1 MKLSSILIG
10 VAGVAVG
17 AGALYAYN
25 RFIGGGARDGGVKRR
40 RGLNPSFIFHD
51 SADSFLYLDSECPF
65 ASLSSS

>member
-25 RFIGGGARDGGVKRR
+25 RFIGGGAA
-40 RGLNPSFIFHD
+40 
-51 SADSFLYLDSECPF
+51 SADDCADECEDDDVVDEEP
-65 ASLSSS
+65 ATEE

>member
-25 RFIGGGARDGGVKRR
+25 RCFGG
-40 RGLNPSFIFHD
+40 
-51 SADSFLYLDSECPF
+51 
-65 ASLSSS
+65 

>member
-25 RFIGGGARDGGVKRR
+25 RFIGGAA
-40 RGLNPSFIFHD
+40 
-51 SADSFLYLDSECPF
+51 SADDCADECEDDDVVDEEP
-65 ASLSSS
+65 ATEE

>member
-25 RFIGGGARDGGVKRR
+25 RFIGGGGGVAGGR
-40 RGLNPSFIFHD
+40 
-51 SADSFLYLDSECPF
+51 ATEE
-65 ASLSSS
+65 